1 MSRGATARR
10 RRSDT
15 EARLAVCGRVD
26 SEGNGDDAEGA
37 ELICRDERLRDE
49 NAGLR
54 ERVAELEGWYRL
66 LQEDHNGLQDE
77 NRRISRRGTELQTE
91 VNRLEVENA
100 ERGALIMRLGVA
112 GYEPRVHQEKSTMI
126 RFAKLS
132 QAARRHTWVAAAVVA
147 IATLLAR
154 DTAVRGVFAE
164 AVARVRQ
171 ATSSR
176 DETPREVA
184 DSGYLRYA
192 AMVRSLER
200 LERARAE
207 YNKGEATLKGDA
219 LLEAQDRLRAAKA
232 QYREARHAF
241 LPELARQCE
250 QARVG
255 LPREAAEA
263 LASLNDESNH

>member
-26 SEGNGDDAEGA
+26 SDGDSDEAEAA
-37 ELICRDERLRDE
+37 ERSRRDERLRDE
-49 NAGLR
+49 NAGLH
-54 ERVAELEGWYRL
+54 ERVTEVEAWYRL
-66 LQEDHNGLQDE
+66 LQEDHKSLQNE
-77 NRRISRRGTELQTE
+77 NRRLSRRGTELQTE
-91 VNRLEVENA
+91 VNRLEVENQDL
-100 ERGALIMRLGVA
+100 GAMTMPLGVA
-112 GYEPRVHQEKSTMI
+112 GHEQRVHQEKSTMI
-126 RFAKLS
+126 RFAKWS
-132 QAARRHTWVAAAVVA
+132 QSARRHTWVAAALVA

-154 DTAVRGVFAE
+154 DTAVRGILTE

-171 ATSSR
+171 ATGSS
-176 DETPREVA
+176 EEKSRESV

-192 AMVRSLER
+192 AMIGSFER

-250 QARVG
+250 QARVS
-255 LPREAAEA
+255 LPREASEA
-263 LASLNDESNH
+263 LASLNDESNR

>member
-15 EARLAVCGRVD
+15 EARLAVCGHID
-26 SEGNGDDAEGA
+26 SEVDDSEGA
-37 ELICRDERLRDE
+37 ELSRRGDRLRDE
-49 NAGLR
+49 NAGLH
-54 ERVAELEGWYRL
+54 ERVAEVEGWYRL
-66 LQEDHNGLQDE
+66 LQEDHKRLQDE

-91 VNRLEVENA
+91 VNRLEVENQ
-100 ERGALIMRLGVA
+100 ELGVLNMRLGVA
-112 GYEPRVHQEKSTMI
+112 RHEPRVHQEKSTMI

-132 QAARRHTWVAAAVVA
+132 QGARRHTWVAAALVA

-154 DTAVRGVFAE
+154 DTAVRGMFAE
-164 AVARVRQ
+164 VVARVRQ
-171 ATSSR
+171 ATGSGE
-176 DETPREVA
+176 ETPREA
-184 DSGYLRYA
+184 GASGYLRYA
-192 AMVRSLER
+192 AMINSLER

-232 QYREARHAF
+232 RYRDARHAF

-250 QARVG
+250 LAQVS
-255 LPREAAEA
+255 LPREAADA
-263 LASLNDESNH
+263 LASLNDESNR